1 MDSFGFNNY
10 VGVMVINNHD
20 TGYNVFMKTATCDYC
35 KVNTIVFH
43 RKHSGEF
50 ICTNCFTDRIE
61 KNIFQT
67 ISKFKMLKPKDKI
80 VVGVSGGKDSLALL
94 YNLIKIQKGNFHAK
108 PITAVTIDEGIRN
121 YRVNSTKNAIDF
133 CKRNN
138 IEHVI
143 VSFKDHI
150 GKTLDE
156 IVELK
161 VNTDEYKY
169 ACNFCATFRRR
180 LLNKTARE
188 LGADVLAMG
197 HNLTDMAETFLMN
210 VLFKR
215 FKLIGSQYI
224 FKKEDAE
231 IQKYFVKKITP
242 LMKIPEEEIY
252 LYSNLKKIDY
262 YPSHC
267 PYREKDPILR
277 KRVLEFI
284 QECKKYSPE
293 IEFNLLNG
301 FLEMSEILSNQYKS
315 TSYNTCIECGYPC
328 GDANLCLYCTYLKG
342 LKN

>member
-1 MDSFGFNNY
+1 
-10 VGVMVINNHD
+10 
-20 TGYNVFMKTATCDYC
+20 
-35 KVNTIVFH
+35 
-43 RKHSGEF
+43 
-50 ICTNCFTDRIE
+50 
-61 KNIFQT
+61 
-67 ISKFKMLKPKDKI
+67 MLKPQDKI

-94 YNLIKIQKGNFHAK
+94 YNLIKIQEKSYHSE

-121 YRVNSTKNAIDF
+121 YRVNSTKNAIEF
-133 CKRNN
+133 CKKYG
-138 IEHVI
+138 IEHII
-143 VSFKDHI
+143 VSFKEKT
-150 GKTLDE
+150 GKSLDE

-161 VNTDEYKY
+161 NNTAEHKY
-169 ACNFCATFRRR
+169 ACNFCATLRRR
-180 LLNKTARE
+180 LLNETAKE

-215 FKLIGSQYI
+215 FKLIANQYI
-224 FKKEDAE
+224 FKEENKELH
-231 IQKYFVKKITP
+231 KFFVKRITP
-242 LMKIPEEEIY
+242 LMKIPEEEIF

-301 FLEMSEILSNQYKS
+301 FLEMSEILSNNYKS
-315 TSYNTCIECGYPC
+315 TSYNTCKECGYPC
-328 GDANLCLYCTYLKG
+328 GNANVCLYCTYLKG
-342 LKN
+342 VKE